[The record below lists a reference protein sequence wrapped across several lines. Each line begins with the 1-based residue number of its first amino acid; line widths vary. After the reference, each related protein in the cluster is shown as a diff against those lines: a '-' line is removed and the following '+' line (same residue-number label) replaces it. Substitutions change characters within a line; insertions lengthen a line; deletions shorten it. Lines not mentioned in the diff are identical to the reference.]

1 MPRPRRHR
9 IAIGGK
15 RWTLELGAK
24 LPVDRWGDCSNPSS
38 KNRRIRI
45 GNARG
50 MQWLD
55 VLLHELIHARWW
67 ALCETEV
74 TDFASELSAVLLL
87 LRNDVIEAMEEEEDD

>member
-1 MPRPRRHR
+1 
-9 IAIGGK
+9 
-15 RWTLELGAK
+15 
-24 LPVDRWGDCSNPSS
+24 
-38 KNRRIRI
+38 
-45 GNARG
+45 